1 MQRNSLLK
9 EEQIKQEKQE
19 NVDFI
24 YRGYDS
30 NVNQTSQTG
39 TSKSLLERTINGK
52 IYGVE
57 ADLNPYR
64 PIKQETE
71 NENRNV
77 CICQAKSFMSKP

>member
-9 EEQIKQEKQE
+9 EEQIKQEKLE

-24 YRGYDS
+24 YREYEF

-52 IYGVE
+52 IHGVE
-57 ADLNPYR
+57 TDLNLFQPV
-64 PIKQETE
+64 KHETE
-71 NENRNV
+71 NEHHNV
-77 CICQAKSFMSKP
+77 CICQIKSFMSKP